1 MRINSCKRIAVI
13 YDDNPHF
20 DSALG
25 LLGVSLLGGEDGGSS
40 AGKKNA
46 EKALEKG
53 LIPLIADIIDA
64 SNWEKERYLHC
75 LKIVELLC
83 LNVPQAANQ
92 FIEKSVHTILI
103 KSIRVSRYDISCYI
117 GVHDCV

>member
-1 MRINSCKRIAVI
+1 MVRINSCKKIDVI

-20 DSALG
+20 DAALG
-25 LLGVSLLGGEDGGSS
+25 LLSVSLLGGEDGGSS

-53 LIPLIADIIDA
+53 LIPLIADIIMK

-75 LKIVELLC
+75 LKIIELLC
-83 LNVPQAANQ
+83 LNVPEAANL
-92 FIEKSVHTILI
+92 FIEKNVHTFLLKNIKVILNI
-103 KSIRVSRYDISCYI
+103 LSHLYSFR
-117 GVHDCV
+117 

>member
-1 MRINSCKRIAVI
+1 MRINSGKRIAVM

-25 LLGVSLLGGEDGGSS
+25 LLSVSLLGGEEGGSS

-53 LIPLIADIIDA
+53 LIPLIADIIVE
-64 SNWEKERYLHC
+64 SNWEKDRYLHC
-75 LKIVELLC
+75 LKIIELLC
-83 LNVPQAANQ
+83 LNVPEAANL
-92 FIEKSVHTILI
+92 FIEKNVHTYLL
-103 KSIRVSRYDISCYI
+103 KNIRVRLN
-117 GVHDCV
+117 